1 MTANAQ
7 LVLVLP
13 GGVINP
19 HVGAGQRSL
28 ILFEALKRLGPVAVV
43 VLADKAWTGVEAL
56 FPGAA
61 KVTVF
66 PSKSYAYGSSNPLA
80 RGFSALTRLLLPH
93 TTYQPE
99 SAVTALIEGQFT
111 GLPAAT
117 RIVAFRYVRTFA
129 VSGIRQDPAQGMFIV
144 VDVDDRD
151 DRKVLRKLQLRFGQ
165 ALTRFAAWAPL
176 RRITTIL
183 NTKLSFA
190 SLVLIAKPEDH
201 FPAVAKPQHVVWNVP
216 FAAPDQIDAA
226 DQSGEILLFVG
237 TAAHYPNIAG
247 IRWFLTEVWPRIH
260 SARPAARLRIVGR
273 GDWSPIAALARAQ
286 DGIDLVGAV
295 QDLVPEY
302 AQARAAICP
311 ILEGAG
317 SQIKVIEACGHAR
330 PVIATTFSSGGF
342 GPQIE
347 TALARATAPADFAD
361 HCIRYLADPD
371 LAAQKGRE
379 LKRLQQQGFSRAAIE
394 AQITNAV
401 AALLGRNP
409 AQSMTEPLIS
419 SAGAP

>member
-28 ILFEALKRLGPVAVV
+28 ILFHALKTLGPVAVV

-66 PSKSYAYGSSNPLA
+66 PSKSYAHGSANPLA
-80 RGFSALTRLLLPH
+80 RGLSALTKLLLPH
-93 TTYQPE
+93 TTYEPE
-99 SAVTALIEGQFT
+99 PAVTALIEGQFA
-111 GLPAAT
+111 GLPAT
-117 RIVAFRYVRTFA
+117 PRIVAFRYVRTLA
-129 VSGIRQDPAQGMFIV
+129 VSGLRQDPAHGLFIV

-151 DRKVLRKLQLRFGQ
+151 DRKVLRKLQLRFGRVM
-165 ALTRFAAWAPL
+165 TRFAAGAPL
-176 RRITTIL
+176 RRITTLL
-183 NTKLSFA
+183 NTQLSRA

-201 FPAVAKPQHVVWNVP
+201 FPALATPQHVVWNVP
-216 FAAPDQIDAA
+216 FAAPDQIDPA
-226 DQSGEILLFVG
+226 DQAGETLLFVG
-237 TAAHYPNIAG
+237 TAAHYPNVAG
-247 IRWFLTEVWPRIH
+247 IRWFLTQVWPRIR

-273 GDWSPIAALARAQ
+273 GNWSPIAALARAQ
-286 DGIDLVGAV
+286 DGIDLVGALD
-295 QDLVPEY
+295 DLVPEY
-302 AQARAAICP
+302 ARARAAICP

-330 PVIATTFSSGGF
+330 PVIVTSFASGGF

-347 TALARATAPADFAD
+347 TALARATGPADFAD

-371 LAAQKGRE
+371 LAAQTGRE
-379 LKRLQQQGFSRAAIE
+379 LKRLQQQGFSRAAIQ

-401 AALLGRNP
+401 AALLGRAP
-409 AQSMTEPLIS
+409 IPSSEPPTS
-419 SAGAP
+419 STGAS